1 MLRVTEFA
9 FGLEKKWIHHH
20 KDARCIPWYVCL
32 IAMMAGIW
40 AGEGLYEGPVSSI
53 FLLISLLC
61 TILALTLSKK
71 TPSDVGILHYTNV
84 IWMILWIML
93 WVNFGLWLNQP
104 AKVHLMPENVECG
117 IKGRIE
123 KIEPGLSKVTST
135 ITSWQCGNEIHFG
148 KIAVYMTMTEGELD
162 PEHSEIAAGTGFWTT
177 GTFERIQS
185 PDVPGMFDKR
195 ERAHIQGIYGEFK
208 RSKVDREYQPLE
220 IVTKDLT
227 LSGRIERSRRKTY
240 QKLSAVSPEGIL
252 PALVLGTARGIPQET
267 RANFSHLGIAHILAV
282 SGLHFGIVAILIHTI
297 IKQVIGRMP
306 KVMRRWG
313 KNRAA
318 TAASLPALVLY
329 LVFVGAPISAQ
340 RALLMATI
348 CCLAR
353 LFSARP
359 DTTRSLAV
367 AGLVILSLHPKSL
380 FDVGFQLSFTAVY
393 GIILGM
399 KFYEEELRMRIIEK
413 DLPQKLEVI
422 CCSFVSMIIMTISTS
437 LTTAPVV
444 IYYFGQLPVLGI
456 VTNLVVIPY
465 VSFILM
471 PSAILAAVFVM
482 SGLPG
487 TEYVTLIASK
497 AEILL
502 TQFADVSA
510 ENIPLAYLDI
520 LPHPVYCAAAILL
533 AAALLYHFK
542 VNVRRISL
550 AAAAGI
556 LMVACLIQSQ
566 VSPSFL
572 NQSHDLRISFIAMG
586 QADATLIEFP
596 DGRTLLIDAG
606 SEIGRTDN
614 AIPKRLTA
622 YLKTMGIRH
631 IDTLVI
637 THSDYDHTG
646 AITDLLKVCSIGQI
660 WHNGLEADDL
670 PWKQLTADIPRL
682 DVRDI
687 HLPPNPS
694 QPEIFVLWPNS
705 ESKDLLINADSLNP
719 NESSIVLE
727 IRYGDFKGIFAGD
740 AGLPVETQLL
750 SKVPEHVSLLK
761 VGHHGSNSASS
772 EAWINRLKPKLAVF
786 SAGAHNMY
794 KFPHF
799 AVRERLQKVSS
810 RMYQTGTDGTIRMRT
825 NGKQLFVETVH

>member
-20 KDARCIPWYVCL
+20 KDAQCIPWYLCL

-40 AGEGLYEGPVSSI
+40 VGDGLFVGALSSLFLMISQLFVILALMLSKKATTGEGLW
-53 FLLISLLC
+53 
-61 TILALTLSKK
+61 
-71 TPSDVGILHYTNV
+71 HYSNV

-93 WVNFGLWLNQP
+93 WVNFGLWLVQP
-104 AKVHLMPENVECG
+104 AKVHLMPENIECG
-117 IKGRIE
+117 IRGRIE
-123 KIEPGLSKVTST
+123 KIEPGLSRVTST
-135 ITSWQCGNEIHFG
+135 IQSWQCGNDIHLG
-148 KIAVYMTMTEGELD
+148 KISVTMMMTEEELD
-162 PEHSEIAAGTGFWTT
+162 PERSEITLGTEFWTT
-177 GTFERIQS
+177 GTFEHIQS

-195 ERAHIQGIYGEFK
+195 ERAQIQGIYGEIK
-208 RSKVDREYQPLE
+208 RKKNDREFQPLE
-220 IVTKDLT
+220 IVTKDVK

-240 QKLSAVSPEGIL
+240 QKLLGVSPEGIL
-252 PALVLGTARGIPQET
+252 PALVLGTPRGIPQET

-297 IKQVIGRMP
+297 IKLLVGRMP
-306 KVMRRWG
+306 WVMRRWG

-318 TAASLPALVLY
+318 TAASFPALVLY

-340 RALLMATI
+340 RALIMAAI

-353 LFSARP
+353 LFSTRP
-359 DTTRSLAV
+359 DTIRSLAV
-367 AGLVILSLHPKSL
+367 AGLIILTIHPMSL

-399 KFYEEELRMRIIEK
+399 KFYEEEIRMRIMEK
-413 DLPQKLEVI
+413 DLPKKLEVI
-422 CCSFVSMIIMTISTS
+422 CSSFVSMIIMTISTS

-444 IYYFGQLPVLGI
+444 IHYFGQLPLLGI

-471 PSAILAAVFVM
+471 PAAILAAIFVM
-482 SGLPG
+482 TGLPG
-487 TEYVTLIASK
+487 TEYIIWLACK

-520 LPHPVYCAAAILL
+520 SPHPIYCAAAIFL

-542 VNVRRISL
+542 LNIRRISI
-550 AAAAGI
+550 ATIAGI
-556 LMVACLIQSQ
+556 LMIACLIQSQ
-566 VSPSFL
+566 VNPSFF
-572 NQSHDLRISFIAMG
+572 NQNHDLNISFIAMG

-596 DGRTLLIDAG
+596 DGRTMLIDAG

-614 AIPKRLTA
+614 AIPKRLTT

-646 AITDLLKVCSIGQI
+646 AIPELLKACTIGQI

-670 PWKQLTADIPRL
+670 PWKQLTVGIPQSDIRN
-682 DVRDI
+682 VQFSTV
-687 HLPPNPS
+687 PN
-694 QPEIFVLWPNS
+694 QPEITILWPNP
-705 ESKDLLINADSLNP
+705 ESKTILMDEDSLNP

-727 IRYGDFKGIFAGD
+727 LRYGDFKGIFAGD
-740 AGLPVETQLL
+740 AGIPVETQLL
-750 SKVPEHVSLLK
+750 SKVPDHVTLLK
-761 VGHHGSNSASS
+761 VGHHGSKSASS
-772 EAWINRLKPKLAVF
+772 EAWINRLSPKLAVF
-786 SAGAHNMY
+786 SAGTHNMY
-794 KFPHF
+794 KFPHL
-799 AVRERLQKVSS
+799 AVQERLQKVSS

-825 NGKQLFVETVH
+825 NGRQIFVETVH